1 MLWSR
6 RSMWSKHIFSMHF
19 VKPLK
24 HCREPLCPSGEQEPY
39 RQKNETRFIQQ
50 RTGFEKASQWWLLC
64 PGRTS
69 RPCQRK
75 TGRAVPPFSIR
86 QNWRFVSS
94 QMSLRQ
100 DKKRSGLSTC
110 SKELC
115 ALLEGAILTL
125 DSTYGSKQA
134 PGQEFLSTVTM
145 TFCGK
150 HLSDYWTL
158 ACEKILLESAPSAN
172 SSSFS
177 WLQQGK
183 HLTAGI
189 DGNEQ

>member
-1 MLWSR
+1 MVYTEQMRLFNALCKATEALHRTSLPFWR
-6 RSMWSKHIFSMHF
+6 ARALQTQKI
-19 VKPLK
+19 KPDLSS
-24 HCREPLCPSGEQEPY
+24 EEY
-39 RQKNETRFIQQ
+39 D
-50 RTGFEKASQWWLLC
+50 FEKASQWWLLC

-69 RPCQRK
+69 RPCQRR

-94 QMSLRQ
+94 QMSLIQ
-100 DKKRSGLSTC
+100 DKNRSGLSTC

-125 DSTYGSKQA
+125 DSICGSKQA

-145 TFCGK
+145 NFCGE

-158 ACEKILLESAPSAN
+158 ACEKILLGSAPSAN